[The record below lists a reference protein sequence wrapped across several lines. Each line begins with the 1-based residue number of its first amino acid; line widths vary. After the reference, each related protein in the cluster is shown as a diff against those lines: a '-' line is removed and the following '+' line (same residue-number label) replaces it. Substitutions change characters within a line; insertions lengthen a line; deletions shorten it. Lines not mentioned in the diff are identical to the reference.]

1 MGSSSVTP
9 SADGCVVNVVSN
21 PAATNPTDWS
31 AYGGA
36 GGAASGAIDAVPVSG
51 FPAATSYLTSWSAA
65 STDGKGGVFYVNTPA
80 VADVVYTI
88 SMFAQS
94 SIARDLALRIDM
106 KDSTGAG
113 VASVSSNRV
122 SVAAGGVARLSR
134 TVTTLAGTAKLTIS
148 LQGAGDVNWNP
159 GDKLHTTGLMITQG
173 STLYNYADGN
183 SPGWSWTG
191 TPNASTSFG
200 PPL

>member
-1 MGSSSVTP
+1 MVVVIAILAAITIIAYNGITSRAKASALQYTLQQAATKLEIYKVDNGTYPPDQATVAGLVNAGSSTTLTYAVNNSTNPATYCLVATQGTSRSSVGSSSVTP

-21 PAATNPTDWS
+21 PAATNTTDWS

-80 VADVVYTI
+80 MADVVYTI

-94 SIARDLALRIDM
+94 
-106 KDSTGAG
+106 
-113 VASVSSNRV
+113 
-122 SVAAGGVARLSR
+122 
-134 TVTTLAGTAKLTIS
+134 
-148 LQGAGDVNWNP
+148 
-159 GDKLHTTGLMITQG
+159 
-173 STLYNYADGN
+173 
-183 SPGWSWTG
+183 
-191 TPNASTSFG
+191 
-200 PPL
+200 